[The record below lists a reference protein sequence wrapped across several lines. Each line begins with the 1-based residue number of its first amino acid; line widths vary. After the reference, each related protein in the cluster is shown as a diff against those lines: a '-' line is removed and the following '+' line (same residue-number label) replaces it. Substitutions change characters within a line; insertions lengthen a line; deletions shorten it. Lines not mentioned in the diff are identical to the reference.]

1 MCHPANRLAG
11 GFPPVAGF
19 HGAASALLRPG
30 ALSDGLPPFGV
41 SSTDIGV

>member
-1 MCHPANRLAG
+1 MCHPANRLAS
-11 GFPPVAGF
+11 GFPVAGF

-41 SSTDIGV
+41 SSTDIDV